1 MAVSIRGMEPCMNT
15 AFISASKEWFT
26 MTDVVFIRTKSS
38 VERLKKNKKN
48 CTRFCFYSGLSVFDV
63 SVDRVV

>member
-38 VERLKKNKKN
+38 VERLKKIKKIA
-48 CTRFCFYSGLSVFDV
+48 RDFAFIPV
-63 SVDRVV
+63 